1 MLFLLSVPFLSRAQG
16 VPVEGK
22 GSMIGI
28 KSNIPYWATATFNLG
43 AEVYLARHWTLELEA
58 GLNPFSGK
66 NDDGSY
72 GRSLKHLRL
81 HPELRYWF
89 CETFNGHFLGVH
101 TPYLLYNVADIKW
114 LGTEGERHQ
123 GWGAGAGIS
132 YGYSWLLSRHWNLEA
147 TEGGQ
152 VSLRKLRP
160 QARRDQEALLRAYAG
175 GDQSH
180 LPILNRWRTE
190 K

>member
-1 MLFLLSVPFLSRAQG
+1 MKKTIFMLFLLAVPFLSRAQG

-123 GWGAGAGIS
+123 DGA
-132 YGYSWLLSRHWNLEA
+132 REP
-147 TEGGQ
+147 
-152 VSLRKLRP
+152 VSVMDTRGCCLAIGTWRP
-160 QARRDQEALLRAYAG
+160 
-175 GDQSH
+175 
-180 LPILNRWRTE
+180 RWAWAICT
-190 K
+190 

>member
-1 MLFLLSVPFLSRAQG
+1 MKKTIFMLFLLSVPFLSRAQG

-89 CETFNGHFLGVH
+89 CE
-101 TPYLLYNVADIKW
+101 D
-114 LGTEGERHQ
+114 
-123 GWGAGAGIS
+123 
-132 YGYSWLLSRHWNLEA
+132 
-147 TEGGQ
+147 
-152 VSLRKLRP
+152 RK
-160 QARRDQEALLRAYAG
+160 
-175 GDQSH
+175 SVV
-180 LPILNRWRTE
+180 
-190 K
+190 

>member
-1 MLFLLSVPFLSRAQG
+1 MKKTIFMLFLLSVPFLSRAQG

-72 GRSLKHLRL
+72 WPLTEAFASAPGVEVLVLRD
-81 HPELRYWF
+81 
-89 CETFNGHFLGVH
+89 V
-101 TPYLLYNVADIKW
+101 
-114 LGTEGERHQ
+114 
-123 GWGAGAGIS
+123 
-132 YGYSWLLSRHWNLEA
+132 
-147 TEGGQ
+147 
-152 VSLRKLRP
+152 
-160 QARRDQEALLRAYAG
+160 
-175 GDQSH
+175 
-180 LPILNRWRTE
+180 
-190 K
+190 

>member
-1 MLFLLSVPFLSRAQG
+1 MKKTIFMLFLLAVPFLSRAQG
-16 VPVEGK
+16 VPAEGK

-81 HPELRYWF
+81 YPELRYWF

-114 LGTEGERHQ
+114 LGTEASVTRD
-123 GWGAGAGIS
+123 GA
-132 YGYSWLLSRHWNLEA
+132 REP
-147 TEGGQ
+147 
-152 VSLRKLRP
+152 VSVMDTRGCCLAIGTWRP
-160 QARRDQEALLRAYAG
+160 
-175 GDQSH
+175 
-180 LPILNRWRTE
+180 RWAWAICT
-190 K
+190 

>member
-1 MLFLLSVPFLSRAQG
+1 
-16 VPVEGK
+16 
-22 GSMIGI
+22 MIGI

-89 CETFNGHFLGVH
+89 
-101 TPYLLYNVADIKW
+101 
-114 LGTEGERHQ
+114 
-123 GWGAGAGIS
+123 
-132 YGYSWLLSRHWNLEA
+132 
-147 TEGGQ
+147 
-152 VSLRKLRP
+152 
-160 QARRDQEALLRAYAG
+160 ARRLTAISSACILRTYY
-175 GDQSH
+175 
-180 LPILNRWRTE
+180 IM
-190 K
+190 